1 MLDCTPTKE
10 TISGE
15 RKVHWPAAKTRNH
28 NKHEKMKDTPIKK
41 PDSEAVAG
49 RAQRLVSRNFGFAVN
64 VFMCGFLTN
73 SVLLRLMEGNYS
85 YIGLPI
91 AILALCGASA
101 ILHIIC

>member
-49 RAQRLVSRNFGFAVN
+49 RVQRFVSSISQRNGGWHDYLIGWLFI
-64 VFMCGFLTN
+64 MCGVLTVGLGM
-73 SVLLRLMEGNYS
+73 SVFIFDCFFR
-85 YIGLPI
+85 
-91 AILALCGASA
+91 
-101 ILHIIC
+101 